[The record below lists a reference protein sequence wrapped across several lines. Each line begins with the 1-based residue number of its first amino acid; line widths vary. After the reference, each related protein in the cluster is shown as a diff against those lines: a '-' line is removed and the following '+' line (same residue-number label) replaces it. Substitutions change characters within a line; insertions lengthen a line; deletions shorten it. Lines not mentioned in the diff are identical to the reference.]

1 MSKQK
6 KEATPSVRIS
16 SDVVRQIRQHARSN
30 SKTEVCGVLIGNDT
44 NGATHI
50 EACIAGV
57 NAAQGGA
64 HVTFTQD
71 TWEHIYKVKDRDYP
85 DERILGWY
93 HSHPGFGV
101 FLSDHDTFIH
111 KNFFSAPHQVAWVFD
126 PHSDE
131 EGCFGW
137 HGQRLERLAHVSV
150 VDPRGGEAAGETGK
164 AEPSAVSRGDESAD
178 EFEDFENEPGAGSKS
193 GDTDLAKL
201 ARTVSTVFSYIAIFI
216 LGAVASW
223 YLLPHLMPVGVG
235 IDRVTGKQYMI
246 DLKTGKPIAEMPAD
260 SLDPSVSPLPSSS
273 ASDPKSA
280 ASPAGNAEKTQP
292 AAHSDTMQP
301 TSQPAPSPAQK
312 KREDAH

>member
-1 MSKQK
+1 MSKHK
-6 KEATPSVRIS
+6 KDATPSVRIS

-30 SKTEVCGVLIGNDT
+30 SKTEVCGVLIGSDANE
-44 NGATHI
+44 ATCI
-50 EACIAGV
+50 AACIAGV

-85 DERILGWY
+85 EERILGWY

-101 FLSDHDTFIH
+101 FLSDHDAFIH

-150 VDPRGGEAAGETGK
+150 VDQRGGEEAGETGK
-164 AEPSAVSRGDESAD
+164 SEPSSASRGGAPVD
-178 EFEDFENEPGAGSKS
+178 EFDDFEEEPGAGAGS
-193 GDTDLAKL
+193 GESDLAKL

-223 YLLPHLMPVGVG
+223 YLLPHLIPVGVG
-235 IDRVTGKQYMI
+235 VDRVTGKQYMI
-246 DLKTGKPIAEMPAD
+246 DLKTGKPIAEMPSD
-260 SLDPSVSPLPSSS
+260 
-273 ASDPKSA
+273 ASDPNVFTVPSLPASDSKSA
-280 ASPAGNAEKTQP
+280 APPASNTERTQP
-292 AAHSDTMQP
+292 AAHSDT
-301 TSQPAPSPAQK
+301 TQPASQTGANPAQK
-312 KREDAH
+312 KRDDVH

>member
-6 KEATPSVRIS
+6 KDATPSVRIS

-30 SKTEVCGVLIGNDT
+30 IKTEVCGVLIGSDA
-44 NGATHI
+44 NGAAQI
-50 EACIAGV
+50 GACIAGV

-85 DERILGWY
+85 EERILGWY

-137 HGQRLERLAHVSV
+137 HGQRLERLAQVSV
-150 VDPRGGEAAGETGK
+150 VDQRGGEAAGETGK
-164 AEPSAVSRGDESAD
+164 FEPSSHGGVPVD
-178 EFEDFENEPGAGSKS
+178 EFEDFEEQADAGTGS
-193 GDTDLAKL
+193 GESDLAKL
-201 ARTVSTVFSYIAIFI
+201 ARTVSTVLSYIAIFI

-223 YLLPHLMPVGVG
+223 YLLPHLIPVGVG
-235 IDRVTGKQYMI
+235 VDRVTGKEYMI
-246 DLKTGKPIAEMPAD
+246 DLKTGKPIAEMPSD
-260 SLDPSVSPLPSSS
+260 
-273 ASDPKSA
+273 ASDPNVSPKPSSPASESKSA
-280 ASPAGNAEKTQP
+280 TPPASGAAKTP
-292 AAHSDTMQP
+292 PGANSE
-301 TSQPAPSPAQK
+301 SQPAGQPGANPGEK
-312 KREDAH
+312 KRGDVHQQ

>member
-6 KEATPSVRIS
+6 KDGAPAVRIT

-30 SKTEVCGVLIGNDT
+30 SKTEVCGVLIGSDA
-44 NGATHI
+44 NGVTSI
-50 EACIAGV
+50 EAAIAGV

-71 TWEHIYKVKDRDYP
+71 TWEHIYKIKDRDYP

-111 KNFFSAPHQVAWVFD
+111 KNFFSSPNQVAWVFD

-137 HGQRLERLAHVSV
+137 NAQRLERLAHVSI
-150 VDPRGGEAAGETGK
+150 VDQRGGEEAGETGK
-164 AEPSAVSRGDESAD
+164 SEPSMSSRAHASEDGFD
-178 EFEDFENEPGAGSKS
+178 DFEEEPHTGSTN

-201 ARTVSTVFSYIAIFI
+201 ARTVATVFSYIVIFA
-216 LGAVASW
+216 LGVFASW
-223 YLLPHLMPVGVG
+223 YLFPHFVPVGVA
-235 IDRVTGKQYMI
+235 IDRATGKQYMI
-246 DLKTGKPIAEMPAD
+246 DLKTGKALAEVPPGALDLPPD
-260 SLDPSVSPLPSSS
+260 SRI
-273 ASDPKSA
+273 
-280 ASPAGNAEKTQP
+280 
-292 AAHSDTMQP
+292 
-301 TSQPAPSPAQK
+301 PSPAQTGDDIVQPRSHSEAQPAMQAPAKPAEK
-312 KREDAH
+312 KRGDVH